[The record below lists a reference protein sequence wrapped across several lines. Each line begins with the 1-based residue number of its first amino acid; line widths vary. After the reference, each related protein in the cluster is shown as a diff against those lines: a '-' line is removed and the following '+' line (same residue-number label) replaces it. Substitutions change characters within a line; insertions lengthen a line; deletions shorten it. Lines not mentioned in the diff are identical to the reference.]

1 MKVICML
8 RGRLYHENRHEKV
21 CVCTRVFVYVDACVC
36 ARVHSCVYFCELY
49 MCAFVDKLHSLNFQ
63 SYPLISPSMFSVQAT
78 TLLKESWQK
87 KTEKQRRRRRRGCC

>member
-1 MKVICML
+1 MK
-8 RGRLYHENRHEKV
+8 R
-21 CVCTRVFVYVDACVC
+21 CVC
-36 ARVHSCVYFCELY
+36 ARVCLCMWMPVCVRACSRVFVYFCELY

>member
-21 CVCTRVFVYVDACVC
+21 CVCARACIRVF
-36 ARVHSCVYFCELY
+36 VYFCELY
-49 MCAFVDKLHSLNFQ
+49 MYAFVDKLHSLNVQF
-63 SYPLISPSMFSVQAT
+63 YPLISPSMFSVQAT

-87 KTEKQRRRRRRGCC
+87 KTEKQRRRRGCC